1 MGTAVQ
7 HFPLPLSGA
16 TSAKIRVQARSVVQP
31 VEVGADDAPSP
42 IAGMGSEGTVE
53 IRARY
58 LPNFYSYLAM
68 EQRLRNREE
77 NTTRLVSCVVPP
89 VTVDNCW
96 DRFCR
101 HLHPICTDRQ
111 NAHHIAINLPILC
124 QDVCSTVFTFRVPAV
139 L

>member
-42 IAGMGSEGTVE
+42 IAGMGSEGTGPTAGMGSEGTVE

-58 LPNFYSYLAM
+58 LPNFYS
-68 EQRLRNREE
+68 
-77 NTTRLVSCVVPP
+77 
-89 VTVDNCW
+89 
-96 DRFCR
+96 
-101 HLHPICTDRQ
+101 
-111 NAHHIAINLPILC
+111 
-124 QDVCSTVFTFRVPAV
+124 
-139 L
+139 